1 MMEREQKEKQISY
14 QSQTGYENQWSGQN
28 NYQTQW
34 NGQSEYQNQW
44 NGQSNAG
51 QVYTQ
56 GVCPT
61 CGTPLLNGMCP
72 KCASVSTIQQQN
84 KKDKPFKQYFMNPN
98 EKLVTTLGNN
108 YIQNYIANGS
118 ISRGFAIVSNRRAYF
133 QGKSYKIVYDRRGNM
148 KVNQTDQS
156 RVVDLQDITGT
167 GYDSA
172 KTLSHLLR
180 GWICLA
186 CALLAFLFTN
196 TLGSFETK
204 YEYSS
209 GSHAAYTSNSTGNFW
224 GSVTVWLL
232 VGMLVAALV
241 FFFLYYK
248 SKITLFTIQYAGGE
262 IAFNIN
268 WFPQAEMDDFQRQ
281 LRLAKDDFKDQ
292 MMNRRMM

>member
-1 MMEREQKEKQISY
+1 
-14 QSQTGYENQWSGQN
+14 
-28 NYQTQW
+28 
-34 NGQSEYQNQW
+34 
-44 NGQSNAG
+44 
-51 QVYTQ
+51 
-56 GVCPT
+56 
-61 CGTPLLNGMCP
+61 
-72 KCASVSTIQQQN
+72 
-84 KKDKPFKQYFMNPN
+84 MNVN
-98 EKLVTTLGNN
+98 HT
-108 YIQNYIANGS
+108 
-118 ISRGFAIVSNRRAYF
+118 
-133 QGKSYKIVYDRRGNM
+133 DR
-148 KVNQTDQS
+148 S

>member
-1 MMEREQKEKQISY
+1 MEREQKEKQISY

-44 NGQSNAG
+44 NGQA
-51 QVYTQ
+51 YTQ

-84 KKDKPFKQYFMNPN
+84 KKDKRFKQYFMNPN

-118 ISRGFAIVSNRRAYF
+118 INRGFAIVSDRRAYF
-133 QGKSYKIVYDRRGNM
+133 QGKAYEIVYDRRGNM
-148 KVNQTDQS
+148 KVNQTDRS

-186 CALLAFLFTN
+186 CALIALLFSN
-196 TLGSFETK
+196 TLWSSEK
-204 YEYSS
+204 IYESS
-209 GSHAAYTSNSTGNFW
+209 SVSYGAYTSGSGGNFW
-224 GSVTVWLL
+224 WSVIIVWLL